1 MKTKVEGAWMWFRRV
16 VPGKVQISILLI
28 STIIGIA
35 LWAGWVDP
43 GLDHFVI
50 EVFVAVGLFVYA
62 IFVSLEAD
70 DHLDR
75 LELIGVM
82 LTYAVFNF
90 YVRYELTGQD
100 VEIPIVGGQMAGAS
114 SNLVQLGQWFVGVGI
129 IGLVFNLLVDRD
141 TAFSNL
147 AWHWK
152 NNPVVFIVI
161 APIFRSFREGMTRW
175 RGRINGLDFSF
186 PKPSLP
192 DGLRRRRPASDEEPG
207 SPRSGHVENEAFE

>member
-16 VPGKVQISILLI
+16 VPGKVQISVLLI
-28 STIIGIA
+28 CIFIGVA
-35 LWAGWVDP
+35 LWAGWFDP

-50 EVFVAVGLFVYA
+50 EAAVTTSFIVYAVFVA
-62 IFVSLEAD
+62 LEAD

-82 LTYAVFNF
+82 LAYAVFNF

-161 APIFRSFREGMTRW
+161 APIFRSFREGLARW

-186 PKPSLP
+186 PKPSLL
-192 DGLRRRRPASDEEPG
+192 DGLRRRRTASDEEPG
-207 SPRSGHVENEAFE
+207 SPGHVENEAFE